1 MEQTM
6 NFYSKHKSLFLQQMF
21 IESDKSFYFGKKA
34 VFSRDYI
41 EHAESLK
48 MFLKAFL
55 FTKAKNLVS
64 RIFKLTNAYI
74 R

>member
-1 MEQTM
+1 
-6 NFYSKHKSLFLQQMF
+6 MF